1 MNAVNRLIESPW
13 RGVIYAAGGTLLL
26 SDLATTPGASN
37 VLLAATVPYHNRA
50 MIDLLGYEPES
61 HCSSLTSRRLAMQAF
76 LRAQDLADVSD
87 QDHVYG
93 LGITAA
99 LRSVRAKRGE
109 HRAYVALQTP
119 RKSLV
124 WHVPLKKGGLSRLQE
139 ERELAD
145 LALHFLEFGL
155 GLDETNSDFTP
166 TIGADYHDSVP
177 RLLGETPAFHGNAGL
192 AVLPGAF
199 NPMHE
204 GHRRMRE
211 VAEERL
217 NQHVVYELS
226 IRNVDKPDLDF
237 IDISQRI
244 EQFEAD
250 EYVLTNQPTFIEK
263 ARLLFSTSGG
273 TFVVGADTLLRIDH
287 EQYYDSLEHRD
298 AAIAELTML
307 GIRFLVFGRRHG
319 SDFLTLEDL
328 KVGSDLGALCE
339 GISASEFQCDL
350 SSTELRETCR
360 KQA

>member
-1 MNAVNRLIESPW
+1 MTAANRLIESPW
-13 RGVIYAAGGTLLL
+13 RGVIYAAGGSLLL

-61 HCSSLTSRRLAMQAF
+61 FCSSLTSRRLAMQAF
-76 LRAQDLADVSD
+76 LRAQELADVTE

-109 HRAYVALQTP
+109 HRAYVALQTSQ
-119 RKSLV
+119 KSLV
-124 WHVPLKKGGLSRLQE
+124 WHVQLKKGALSRLQE

-145 LALHFLEFGL
+145 LALHYLESGL
-155 GLDETNSDFTP
+155 GLDETNSDFIP

-177 RLLGETPAFHGNAGL
+177 RLLGETPAFHGDPGL

-199 NPMHE
+199 NPLHE

-217 NQHVVYELS
+217 NQHVAFELS

-237 IDISQRI
+237 IDINERI

-273 TFVVGADTLLRIDH
+273 TFVVGADTLSRIDH

-298 AAIAELTML
+298 ASISELTML
-307 GIRFLVFGRRHG
+307 GIRFLVFGRRHR
-319 SDFLTLEDL
+319 SEFLTLEDL
-328 KVGSDLGALCE
+328 KVGSDLGALCD

-350 SSTELRETCR
+350 SSTELRESR
-360 KQA
+360 GKQA